1 MEVDPLQ
8 LALHHL
14 RPVVDD
20 EEEVHGGGTADDG
33 ELLLHDGHLQDDLK
47 GNLRGGGHRSV
58 DQLFLDLGGGG
69 MEIRND

>member
-33 ELLLHDGHLQDDLK
+33 ELLLHDGRLQDDLK
-47 GNLRGGGHRSV
+47 GNLGGGGHRSV
-58 DQLFLDLGGGG
+58 DQLFLDLGKGHG
-69 MEIRND
+69 NYK